1 MRRISRSL
9 IAALCLAV
17 SPLAFAPDALAQA
30 AAPPQVFVHK
40 DIAKDAERY
49 QGYLTDG
56 WKPGGKKPVELISA
70 ADRLMATDARAASRQ
85 YAQAVAADT
94 KNAGAWLGLARSLLA
109 IKPDED
115 KGSERYDLP
124 VNASGAA
131 YKAYQLAGDPNSKAK
146 ALGVLGDAMQRR
158 SFWRPAIEALKT
170 SLAITEDAAIRTAFE
185 KLRAEHG
192 FRMTDYST
200 DSESASPRIC
210 VQFSEALARGQID
223 FAKFVSLDGKDPQTV
238 AVEGTQVCVDGLVHG
253 QRYEIQIRA
262 GLPSDVG
269 EPLEKAVNVAVY
281 VPDRKPFV
289 RFTGKS
295 YVLPTRGQQGI
306 PVVSVNTA
314 SVKLEVYRVGDRS
327 LGAALGNGDFDRQLS
342 TYDLETLKD
351 KTGEKVYTGEMDV
364 ASKINEDV
372 TTAFPVSEAIGAL
385 KPGVYA
391 MIARPAGKAAED
403 YEGVATQWFIVSDLG
418 LTAFTGQDGIH
429 AFVRSLAETKA
440 VAGASVKLVAK
451 NNEVLATAKTD
462 DKGYAHFEAGLS
474 RGEGGLQPAI
484 VIAENGGTEYAFLD
498 LTANAFDLSDRGVKG
513 REQPGPLDGFLYTER
528 GVYRPGEEV
537 NVTALVR
544 DASSAAA
551 TLPVTVIVV
560 RPDGVEQ
567 GRYTLADQ
575 GLGGRS
581 LRLPLNGSAQTGTWH
596 VRLHADPKDDAITQ
610 VSFMVEDYV
619 PERLDMTLEPGAGAL
634 SPDEPKT
641 IKLTGRYLYGPPA
654 AGLGVEGDIVVRE
667 SKQDVEGYAGYKFGQ
682 ADESITAVR
691 EPLSGLPSA
700 GDDGV
705 ANLPITLPAVTKTAR
720 PLEADILLR
729 LKEEGGR
736 TIERSITMPVDL
748 HQARIGIK
756 AVFGDSLGE
765 GETAKFEVVY
775 LDEAGKRAAVKGL
788 NWELVRLDTSW
799 QWYSRDGSWNYEAQT
814 IKRKVANGTLD
825 TLDGA
830 AATLDAATTY
840 GRYRLD
846 ISSAGSEGAASS
858 VLFNS
863 GWYSGEETADTPEIL
878 DVALDKASYAPGE
891 MAKLRIASKTGG
903 KALVAVLGSSLLS
916 SQEIDIPKGGGDVA
930 IKVGSDWGPGAYAT
944 ALLYRPMDEAAR
956 RMPSRAMGVQW
967 IGVDQTANTLKV
979 AIAAEA
985 KIPSGSKLTVPL
997 KISGLAAGEEARVT
1011 VAAVDLGILN
1021 LTRYQIPAPEFYF
1034 YQQRKLGVEVRDFY
1048 GRLIDGMRAE
1058 RGKIRSGGDG
1068 SESEGLKGSPP
1079 VEDTVAFYSGIVRV
1093 EADGSAEVSFD
1104 LPGFNGTVRLMAV
1117 AWSKTKLGHGTSD
1130 IIVRD
1135 AVALT
1140 ASAPRFITLGDEATL
1155 DLSIHNVEGAAGP
1168 YKIALSQQPPDATK
1182 GEAVSLLSRDVPLN
1196 SGERK
1201 GERIAVKPSD
1211 VGLQTYEVHVTGGG
1225 GIDVFRRLSFDVKP
1239 PAGDI
1244 KRTTVKELSANGGKL
1259 TLSKDL
1265 VAGLISSR
1273 TRVNLSVGPTARLDV
1288 PGLLSSLDRYPYG
1301 CAEQTVSRA
1310 LPLVYANA
1318 VAASIGIAPDA
1329 ELKDRVQKAIE
1340 RVFELQDSSGA
1351 FGIWGGSSGDLWLT
1365 SYVTDFLTRAKET
1378 GYTVRA
1384 IPFNQALD
1392 RLQNFI
1398 ANAKDFETGGEDRAY
1413 ALYVLARNSR
1423 APVGELRYY
1432 ADTRLDHF
1440 STPLAKAQL
1449 GAALSMM
1456 GDKERAEKAF
1466 AAALTM
1472 FDGLDASKSLAR
1484 NDYGSV
1490 LRDGAALVTLAS
1502 ETGISKGEAPR
1513 LVNVI
1518 AKAYLNRRYT
1528 STQEQAWMLL
1538 AAKALGDQTKQTK
1551 LSLGGKPVTGSI
1563 LRSLTV
1569 EDLDKGLEITNGGD
1583 TPTDAVISVIG
1594 ASLTAEP
1601 AISKGF
1607 KIERSY
1613 YTLDGTQVD
1622 MKSVAGGT
1630 SELKQNDRLVAV
1642 VKVES
1647 DEANGR
1653 VLLVDRLPAGLEIE
1667 NPHLVDSGSVA
1678 SLPWLKS
1685 DITPEHSEFR
1695 DDRFIAAFDLS
1706 DKKPESSN
1714 DSETDGSDSATG
1726 NTDTTA
1732 AKPAPPASAADKA
1745 AASDAAASATVAY
1758 IVRAVTPGKFIH
1770 PAATIEDMYRPERY
1784 ARTGAGTLNIT
1795 AK

>member
-1 MRRISRSL
+1 MRLMSRSL
-9 IAALCLAV
+9 IAALYLAA
-17 SPLAFAPDALAQA
+17 SHLALAPASFAQER
-30 AAPPQVFVHK
+30 AAPAAFVHK
-40 DIAKDAERY
+40 GVAKDAERY
-49 QGYLTDG
+49 EAYVKEG

-70 ADRLMATDARAASRQ
+70 GDRLMATDARAASRT
-85 YAQAVAADT
+85 YAQAVAADGKSAT
-94 KNAGAWLGLARSLLA
+94 AWLGLARALLA

-146 ALGVLGDAMQRR
+146 ALAVLGDAMQRR
-158 SFWRPAIEALKT
+158 SFWRPAIEAMKA

-192 FRMTDYST
+192 FRMTDYT
-200 DSESASPRIC
+200 TESEAASPRVC
-210 VQFSEALARGQID
+210 VQFSEVLARGQID
-223 FAKFVSLDGKDPQTV
+223 FAKFVSLDGKDPQSV
-238 AVEGTQVCVDGLVHG
+238 AVEGSQVCVDGLVHG

-262 GLPSDVG
+262 GLPSDAG
-269 EPLEKAVNVAVY
+269 EPLEKAVSVAVY

-295 YVLPTRGQQGI
+295 YVLPTRGQLGI

-314 SVKLEVYRVGDRS
+314 RVNLEVYRVGDRS
-327 LGAALGNGDFDRQLS
+327 LATALGNGDFDRQLS
-342 TYDLETLKD
+342 GYDLESLKD
-351 KTGEKVYTGEMDV
+351 KTGEKVYAGEMDV

-391 MIARPAGKAAED
+391 MIARPSDKTEED
-403 YEGVATQWFIVSDLG
+403 YQGVATQWFIVSDLG

-429 AFVRSLAETKA
+429 AFVRSLAETQP
-440 VAGASVKLVAK
+440 VAGANVRLVAK
-451 NNEVLATAKTD
+451 NNEVLATAMTD
-462 DKGYAHFEAGLS
+462 ARGYVRFEAGLS
-474 RGEGGLQPAI
+474 RGEGGLQPAV
-484 VIAENGGTEYAFLD
+484 VIAENGGAEYAFLD

-513 REQPGPLDGFLYTER
+513 RDQPGPLDGFLYTER

-544 DASSAAA
+544 DAASVAAA
-551 TLPVTVIVV
+551 LPVTLIVV

-581 LRLPLNGSAQTGTWH
+581 LRLPLNGSAQTGTWR
-596 VRLHADPKDDAITQ
+596 VKLHADPKADAITQ
-610 VSFMVEDYV
+610 VTFMVEDYV
-619 PERLDMTLEPGAGAL
+619 PERLDMTLEPGIGAL
-634 SPDEPKT
+634 APDSPKT
-641 IKLTGRYLYGPPA
+641 IKLAGRYLYGPPA
-654 AGLGVEGDIVVRE
+654 AGLAVEGDIVVRE
-667 SKQDVEGYAGYKFGQ
+667 AKKEVEGFAGYKFGQ
-682 ADESITAVR
+682 ADETITAVR
-691 EPLSGLPSA
+691 EPLTDLPSA
-700 GDDGV
+700 GDDGT
-705 ANLPITLPAVTKTAR
+705 AELPIELPALTKTAR
-720 PLEADILLR
+720 PLEAEIMVR
-729 LKEEGGR
+729 LKEDGGR
-736 TIERSITMPVDL
+736 TIERSITVPVDL
-748 HQARIGIK
+748 REPRIGIK
-756 AVFGDSLGE
+756 PTFGDTLGE

-775 LDEAGKRAAVKGL
+775 LDEANHRAAVKGL

-814 IKRKVANGTLD
+814 IKRKVANGTLE
-825 TLDGA
+825 TLADA
-830 AATLDAATTY
+830 AATLEAATTY
-840 GRYRLD
+840 GRFRLD
-846 ISSAGSEGAASS
+846 ITSPGSDGPASS
-858 VLFNS
+858 VLFTA
-863 GWYSGEETADTPEIL
+863 GWYGGDETADTPEIL
-878 DVALDKASYAPGE
+878 DVALDKVSYQPGDT
-891 MAKLRIASKTGG
+891 AKLRIASKTGG
-903 KALVAVLGSSLLS
+903 KALVAVLGSGLLS
-916 SQEIDIPKGGGDVA
+916 SQEVDVPKGGGDVS
-930 IKVGSDWGPGAYAT
+930 IKVGTDWGPGAYAT
-944 ALLYRPMDEAAR
+944 ALLYRPMDEAAK

-967 IGVDQTANTLKV
+967 IGVDQAANTLKV

-997 KISGLAAGEEARVT
+997 KISGLASGEEARVT
-1011 VAAVDLGILN
+1011 VAAVDVGILN
-1021 LTRYQIPAPEFYF
+1021 LTRYQAPAPELYF
-1034 YQQRKLGVEVRDFY
+1034 YQQRKLGVDVRDFY

-1068 SESEGLKGSPP
+1068 MENEGLKGSPP

-1093 EADGSAEVSFD
+1093 EADGSAQVSFD
-1104 LPGFNGTVRLMAV
+1104 LPSFNGSVRLMAV
-1117 AWSKTKLGHGTSD
+1117 AWSKDKLGHATSD
-1130 IIVRD
+1130 VIVRD

-1155 DLSIHNVEGAAGP
+1155 DLSIHNVEGAAGA
-1168 YKIALSQQPPDATK
+1168 YKIALSQQPLDAAK
-1182 GEAVSLLSRDVPLN
+1182 GEAVSLLSRDVPLKT
-1196 SGERK
+1196 GERK
-1201 GERIAVKPSD
+1201 GERISVKPSD
-1211 VGLQTYEVHVTGGG
+1211 VGLQTYEVHVTGAG

-1244 KRTTVKELSANGGKL
+1244 KRTTVKELAAKGGKL

-1288 PGLLSSLDRYPYG
+1288 PGLLTALDRYPYG

-1318 VAASIGIAPDA
+1318 VAASIGIAPDK
-1329 ELKDRVQKAIE
+1329 ELKERVQKAVE

-1351 FGIWGGSSGDLWLT
+1351 FGIWGGGSEDLWLT
-1365 SYVTDFLTRAKET
+1365 AYVTDFLTRAKET
-1378 GYTVRA
+1378 GYTVRT

-1398 ANAKDFETGGEDRAY
+1398 SNAKDFESGGESHAY

-1423 APVGELRYY
+1423 SPAGELRYY
-1432 ADTRLDHF
+1432 ADTRLEHF

-1466 AAALTM
+1466 AAALAM
-1472 FDGLDASKSLAR
+1472 FDALDASKYLAR

-1502 ETGISKGEAPR
+1502 ETGISKAEAPR

-1518 AKAYLNRRYT
+1518 AKAYLNRTYT

-1551 LSLGGKPVTGSI
+1551 LSLGGQPVTGSI

-1569 EDLDKGLEITNGGD
+1569 EDLERGIEITNGGD
-1583 TPTDAVISVIG
+1583 MPTDAVISVIG

-1613 YTLDGTQVD
+1613 YTLDGKQVD
-1622 MKSVAGGT
+1622 MKSVTGGT

-1642 VKVES
+1642 VRVES
-1647 DEANGR
+1647 DEAHGR

-1667 NPHLVDSGSVA
+1667 NPRLVDSGSV
-1678 SLPWLKS
+1678 STLPWLKS

-1695 DDRFIAAFDLS
+1695 DDRFVAAFNLS
-1706 DKKPESSN
+1706 DTKAA
-1714 DSETDGSDSATG
+1714 TSDSSESDSDGATNE
-1726 NTDTTA
+1726 NTDAADGDATESPADSA
-1732 AKPAPPASAADKA
+1732 AK
-1745 AASDAAASATVAY
+1745 SDAAASATVAY

-1770 PAATIEDMYRPERY
+1770 PAATVEDMYRPERY